1 MPVSFVMGGLYTVK
15 PRSQRRFGVNK
26 QAKTMLYNLGIK
38 IPHSST
44 IGTTLENLNILPKNR
59 TEKPRRSGT
68 GNTTWA
74 YLTG

>member
-15 PRSQRRFGVNK
+15 THSQRRFSLNK

-44 IGTTLENLNILPKNR
+44 NGTTLEILNILPKNR
-59 TEKPRRSGT
+59 TEKPRRSET
-68 GNTTWA
+68 WNTTWV